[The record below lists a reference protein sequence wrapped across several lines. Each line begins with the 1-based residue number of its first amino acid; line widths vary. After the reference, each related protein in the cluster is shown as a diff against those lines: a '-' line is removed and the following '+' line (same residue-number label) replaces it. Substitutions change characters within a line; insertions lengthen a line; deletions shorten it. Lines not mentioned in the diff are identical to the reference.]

1 MEGYSVK
8 IRYASK
14 ELSTKERIQIKDT
27 SNAISL
33 DDLTMQEGN
42 ITIEYAYHVVLD
54 VHNEKSD
61 NKDYTKIVVVDKGG
75 TKYVTGSES
84 FGTALSDIV
93 DEMVDAGEGDNI
105 AVEVYRKDSKNYK
118 GKQFITCSIV

>member
-8 IRYASK
+8 IRETSK
-14 ELSTKERIQIKDT
+14 ELSAKERIAIKDT
-27 SNAISL
+27 SNAISI
-33 DDLTMQEGN
+33 DEVTATEGS
-42 ITIEYAYHVVLD
+42 IVIQYDFHVILD

-61 NKDYTKIVVVDKGG
+61 NKDYSKIVVMDKGG

-84 FGTALSDIV
+84 FRAALIDIV

-105 AVEVYRKDSKNYK
+105 TIEVYRKDSKNYK
-118 GKQFITCSIV
+118 GKQFITASIV

>member
-8 IRYASK
+8 IRETSK
-14 ELSTKERIQIKDT
+14 ELSAKERIAIKDT

-33 DDLTMQEGN
+33 DEITATEGS
-42 ITIEYAYHVVLD
+42 ITIQYDFHVVLD

-61 NKDYTKIVVVDKGG
+61 NKDYTKIVVMDKGG

-84 FGTALSDIV
+84 FRTALSDIV

-105 AVEVYRKDSKNYK
+105 TIEVYRKDSKNYK
-118 GKQFITCSIV
+118 GKQFITASIV

>member
-8 IRYASK
+8 IRESSK
-14 ELSTKERIQIKDT
+14 ELSAKERIAIKDT

-33 DDLTMQEGN
+33 DDVTTTEGS
-42 ITIEYAYHVVLD
+42 IVIQYDFHVILD

-61 NKDYTKIVVVDKGG
+61 NKDYTKIVVMDKGG

-84 FGTALSDIV
+84 FRTALADIV
-93 DEMVDAGEGDNI
+93 DEMVDAGEGENI
-105 AVEVYRKDSKNYK
+105 TIEVYRKDSKNYK
-118 GKQFITCSIV
+118 GKQFITASIV

>member
-8 IRYASK
+8 IRETSK
-14 ELSTKERIQIKDT
+14 ELSAKERIAIKDT
-27 SNAISL
+27 SNAISI
-33 DDLTMQEGN
+33 DEVTATEGS
-42 ITIEYAYHVVLD
+42 IVIQYDFHVILD

-61 NKDYTKIVVVDKGG
+61 NKDYTKIVVMDKGG

-84 FGTALSDIV
+84 FRTALTDIV

-105 AVEVYRKDSKNYK
+105 TIQVYRKDSKNYK
-118 GKQFITCSIV
+118 GKQFITASIV

>member
-8 IRYASK
+8 IRETSK
-14 ELSTKERIQIKDT
+14 ELSAKERIAIKDT

-33 DDLTMQEGN
+33 DEVTATEGA
-42 ITIEYAYHVVLD
+42 ITIQYDYHVILD

-61 NKDYTKIVVVDKGG
+61 NKDYTKLVVMDKGG

-84 FGTALSDIV
+84 FLTALSDIV
-93 DEMVDAGEGDNI
+93 EEMVDAGEGDNI
-105 AVEVYRKDSKNYK
+105 TIQVYRKDSKNYK

>member
-8 IRYASK
+8 IRETSK
-14 ELSTKERIQIKDT
+14 ELSAKERIAIKDT

-33 DDLTMQEGN
+33 DEVTATEGS
-42 ITIEYAYHVVLD
+42 IVIQYDFHVVLD

-61 NKDYTKIVVVDKGG
+61 NKDYTKIVVMDKGG

-84 FGTALSDIV
+84 FRTALTDIV
-93 DEMVDAGEGDNI
+93 DEMIDAGEGENI
-105 AVEVYRKDSKNYK
+105 TIEVYRKDSKNYK
-118 GKQFITCSIV
+118 GKQFITASIV

>member
-8 IRYASK
+8 IRETSK
-14 ELSTKERIQIKDT
+14 ELSAKERIAIKDT

-33 DDLTMQEGN
+33 DEVTATEGS
-42 ITIEYAYHVVLD
+42 IVIQYDFHVILD

-61 NKDYTKIVVVDKGG
+61 NKDYTKIVVMDKGG

-84 FGTALSDIV
+84 FRTALTDIV

-105 AVEVYRKDSKNYK
+105 TIQVYRKDSKNYK
-118 GKQFITCSIV
+118 GKQFLTVSIV

>member
-8 IRYASK
+8 IRETSK
-14 ELSTKERIQIKDT
+14 ELSAKERIALKDT
-27 SNAISL
+27 SNAISI
-33 DDLTMQEGN
+33 DEVTATEGS
-42 ITIEYAYHVVLD
+42 IVIQYDFHVILD

-61 NKDYTKIVVVDKGG
+61 NKDYTKIVVMDKGG

-84 FGTALSDIV
+84 FRTALTDIV

-105 AVEVYRKDSKNYK
+105 TIQVYRKDSKNYK
-118 GKQFITCSIV
+118 GKQFITASIV

>member
-8 IRYASK
+8 INRSSK
-14 ELSTKERIQIKDT
+14 ELSAKDRVRIKDT

-33 DDLTMQEGN
+33 DEITQGEGDV
-42 ITIEYAYHVVLD
+42 IIDYDYHVILD

-61 NKDYTKIVVVDKGG
+61 NKDYTKVVVVDKAG
-75 TKYVTGSES
+75 TKYVTGSEA
-84 FGTALSDIV
+84 FLTALEEII
-93 DEMVDAGEGDNI
+93 DEMADAGEDDI
-105 AVEVYRKDSKNYK
+105 QLSVYRKDSKNYK

>member
-8 IRYASK
+8 IRETSK
-14 ELSTKERIQIKDT
+14 ELSPKERVAIKDT

-33 DDLTMQEGN
+33 DEVTATEGS
-42 ITIEYAYHVVLD
+42 ITIQYDFHVVLD

-61 NKDYTKIVVVDKGG
+61 NKDYTKIVVMDKGG

-84 FGTALSDIV
+84 FRTAITDIV

-105 AVEVYRKDSKNYK
+105 TIEVYRKDSKNYK
-118 GKQFITCSIV
+118 GKQFITASIV